1 MVNKEGNKRLGAWA
15 TFFIVKGADAQKKKK
30 KHIKTFN
37 FSFTGEQKNRSSLVA
52 AAGVEQPIFLESGSG
67 ILTELRSTV
76 SSVRQ
81 QEVKMP
87 CLAQRQIK
95 NE

>member
-1 MVNKEGNKRLGAWA
+1 M
-15 TFFIVKGADAQKKKK
+15 
-30 KHIKTFN
+30 
-37 FSFTGEQKNRSSLVA
+37 A

-81 QEVKMP
+81 QEVNAMSCPEADKERVDGLDCKP
-87 CLAQRQIK
+87 QIK
-95 NE
+95 RITRSALIWR

>member
-1 MVNKEGNKRLGAWA
+1 MV
-15 TFFIVKGADAQKKKK
+15 
-30 KHIKTFN
+30 
-37 FSFTGEQKNRSSLVA
+37 

-81 QEVKMP
+81 QEVNAMSCPEVDK
-87 CLAQRQIK
+87 
-95 NE
+95 E